1 MKISRIIQ
9 KNPAN
14 PRKYMKII
22 FLLAITD
29 LYNFKINHI
38 FMDYDYFHVLYHY
51 YEDFALNNIKNHV

>member
-14 PRKYMKII
+14 PKII

-51 YEDFALNNIKNHV
+51 YEDFALNNIKIHV